1 MEKVRIVFLNGV
13 TCSGKSV
20 IIDGTLAGREGAAP
34 YYGRMTEILRE
45 LF

>member
-13 TCSGKSV
+13 
-20 IIDGTLAGREGAAP
+20 IIDGIPVGREGAAP